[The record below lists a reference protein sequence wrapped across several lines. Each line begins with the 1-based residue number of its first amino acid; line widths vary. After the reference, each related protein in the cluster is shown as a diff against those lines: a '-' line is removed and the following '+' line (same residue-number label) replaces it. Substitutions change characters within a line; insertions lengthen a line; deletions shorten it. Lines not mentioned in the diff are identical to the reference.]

1 MVGFLSLFCESKRLG
16 APSKHLRVGKEVGLE
31 TFVKPT
37 AASKQE
43 IILPGRPTKYLERES
58 HGTSLKDNEHEHS

>member
-1 MVGFLSLFCESKRLG
+1 M
-16 APSKHLRVGKEVGLE
+16 GKEVDLE

-43 IILPGRPTKYLERES
+43 IIRLDRPTKCLKRES
-58 HGTSLKDNEHEHS
+58 HGTSLKDNEHEQS

>member
-1 MVGFLSLFCESKRLG
+1 M
-16 APSKHLRVGKEVGLE
+16 GKEVDLE

-43 IILPGRPTKYLERES
+43 IIRLGRPTKYLERES
-58 HGTSLKDNEHEHS
+58 HGTSLKDNEHEQS

>member
-1 MVGFLSLFCESKRLG
+1 M
-16 APSKHLRVGKEVGLE
+16 GKEVDLE

-43 IILPGRPTKYLERES
+43 IIRLGRPTEYLERES
-58 HGTSLKDNEHEHS
+58 HGTSLEDNEHEQS